1 MTLRRVGHTLYWAL
15 KKYCMVAYNITLFMF
30 YCKTLLVIEVGRVNI
45 VIIDVLKEIN
55 CRCNYMQ
62 TF

>member
-1 MTLRRVGHTLYWAL
+1 
-15 KKYCMVAYNITLFMF
+15 MVAYNITLFMF